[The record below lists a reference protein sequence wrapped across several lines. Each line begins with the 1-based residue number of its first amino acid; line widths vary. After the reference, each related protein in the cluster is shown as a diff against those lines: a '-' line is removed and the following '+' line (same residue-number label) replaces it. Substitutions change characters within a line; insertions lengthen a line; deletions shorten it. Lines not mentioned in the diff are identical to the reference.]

1 MGFMASGG
9 EIQVSKNTTPWMDRK
24 RSYLPSLTDINNTNW
39 ETASMYTS
47 VAEEATR
54 KAKSRFKNPVE
65 CWGCTNSPR
74 YHADMFHTYRN
85 CPNNNDPEV
94 SEWKNKSIQEYY
106 QRTSMM
112 GGSIGDQDSQG

>member
-1 MGFMASGG
+1 MVVETMEEYVLASVEEAYENPGEQAPMGFMASGG

-74 YHADMFHTYRN
+74 YHAYMFHTYRN
-85 CPNNNDPEV
+85 CPNKRDTDVAE
-94 SEWKNKSIQEYY
+94 
-106 QRTSMM
+106 
-112 GGSIGDQDSQG
+112 